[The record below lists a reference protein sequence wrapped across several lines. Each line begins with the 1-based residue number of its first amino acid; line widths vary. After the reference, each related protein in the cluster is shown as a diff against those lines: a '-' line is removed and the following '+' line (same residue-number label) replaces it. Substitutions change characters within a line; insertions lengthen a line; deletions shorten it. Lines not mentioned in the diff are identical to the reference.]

1 MNIEFAMIDVEN
13 LPYRKCVGI
22 MLLNDHNQVWVGRR
36 IPKWS
41 ADKGALIWQMPQG
54 GIDAGET
61 PEQAAWRELKEETS
75 VSSARLIDTIDDWL
89 YYDLPKEVVGTALK
103 GKYRGQKQKWF
114 AMALTGPE
122 SEINIAADD
131 GLEQEFDQW
140 KWCDMDQLV
149 DLIVPFKRDVYAQVI
164 KNFSHLSR

>member
-1 MNIEFAMIDVEN
+1 MIDAAS
-13 LPYRKCVGI
+13 LPYRECVGI
-22 MLLNDHNQVWVGRR
+22 MLLNANGQVWVGRR
-36 IPKWS
+36 IPKWPRDS
-41 ADKGALIWQMPQG
+41 GALIWQMPQG
-54 GIDAGET
+54 GIDKGET

-75 VSSARLIDTIDDWL
+75 VSSAQVVAAIDDWL
-89 YYDLPKEVVGTALK
+89 YYDLPADVVGTALK

-114 AMALTGPE
+114 AMKMIGPE

-140 KWCDMDQLV
+140 KWSDMDQLV

-164 KNFSHLSR
+164 KGFAHLAP